1 MSPNTMASYS
11 IPPATITSFLPLIS
25 NERQNYIVR
34 MNALWMRSKARI
46 ATEAA
51 LLEDIHMA
59 VHERELV
66 DTLREKVKGPYT
78 DSVTVVLF
86 RARKEDTLQVTGHEY
101 AFTFKSLLVSWGKIV
116 GSLNEGLGTNF
127 RVYPEDKDDEIVL
140 VLEFRPKPIM
150 NPEDFEEEVIEVPM
164 RPRTTS
170 IASE

>member
-1 MSPNTMASYS
+1 MASYS
-11 IPPATITSFLPLIS
+11 IAPATITVFLPLIG
-25 NERQNYIVR
+25 NNRQNYIIR
-34 MNALWMRSKARI
+34 MDALWMRSKART

-51 LLEDIHMA
+51 LLEDIHRA

-66 DTLREKVKGPYT
+66 DILREKVKEPYT
-78 DSVTVVLF
+78 DSVTVVFF

-116 GSLNEGLGTNF
+116 GSLNEGLGRNF
-127 RVYPEDKDDEIVL
+127 RVYSEDKDDEIVL

-150 NPEDFEEEVIEVPM
+150 NPEDEEEVIEVPM
-164 RPRTTS
+164 RPRATS